1 MKRRTVSLA
10 RPPTASL
17 RPEEM
22 GNPARARARTAS
34 LRPRTGSLRSR
45 STGLLAAVIAL
56 AAGASILAP
65 AEAEAYCRMSSC
77 TEKKAPWK
85 VCAPAAPDD
94 CGTPLAWQR
103 ACLGF
108 SLQRDASSQVPLSEA
123 KQVFKKAFDA
133 WTRVECGG
141 GSPGIAIEEMAVV
154 QCSSVEYST
163 DKANANVVVFRDEAW
178 PHDEESVLALTT
190 VTYSMSSGEIYDA
203 DMEVNTA
210 DHHFTT
216 DDKSPDID
224 LFSVATHEAGHFLGL
239 AHSPDSEATMFAAY
253 TPGTVGQR
261 SLAADDKAA
270 ICAVYAP
277 DGPSKGECDP
287 TPRHGFSSLCAADQ
301 SEGSAGEGGSD
312 GAGGDG
318 EDGGGG
324 SGGSGDF
331 NGPVARAC
339 AFAPGSSETGSF
351 QWTAVLALAACLG
364 LVRSRRS
371 R

>member
-1 MKRRTVSLA
+1 MKESHCPLA
-10 RPPTASL
+10 RP
-17 RPEEM
+17 
-22 GNPARARARTAS
+22 RTAS
-34 LRPRTGSLRSR
+34 LDPGDSNVPPRPGPRTGPLRFR

-163 DKANANVVVFRDEAW
+163 DKANANVIVFRDEAW

-224 LFSVATHEAGHFLGL
+224 LLSVATHEAGHFLGL

-301 SEGSAGEGGSD
+301 SEGAAGEGGSD
-312 GAGGDG
+312 GAGG
-318 EDGGGG
+318 EDGGDGG
-324 SGGSGDF
+324 AGGSGDF

-339 AFAPGSSETGSF
+339 AFAPGSSEVGSF
-351 QWTAVLALAACLG
+351 AWTGVLALAASLG
-364 LVRSRRS
+364 LLRSRRP